1 MMRDDYFQVTFT
13 IVEASSIFEEAGAVE
28 KFGSSL
34 KLNHH
39 KQI

>member
-1 MMRDDYFQVTFT
+1 VDLNQVREMIIFK
-13 IVEASSIFEEAGAVE
+13 ASSIFEASGAVAKIE
-28 KFGSSL
+28 SIL